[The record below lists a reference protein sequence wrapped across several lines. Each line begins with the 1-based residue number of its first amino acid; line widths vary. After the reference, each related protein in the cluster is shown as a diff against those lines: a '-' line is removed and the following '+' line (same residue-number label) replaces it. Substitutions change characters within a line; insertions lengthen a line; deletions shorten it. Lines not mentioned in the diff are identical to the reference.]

1 MVPGKGSGRP
11 VGGPW
16 AEMQEKAFHDED
28 AQRHG
33 RLPEMQKGEDAK
45 AEDVCE
51 GGRTLEEGRWPL
63 LSGSWREPGS
73 KPFMW
78 RRLIFSSNG

>member
-1 MVPGKGSGRP
+1 MGPVLLPNPGGGSNQVVPGKGSGRP

-33 RLPEMQKGEDAK
+33 RLPEMQNVKMLKQKMYVED
-45 AEDVCE
+45 
-51 GGRTLEEGRWPL
+51 GGL
-63 LSGSWREPGS
+63 
-73 KPFMW
+73 
-78 RRLIFSSNG
+78 